1 MQLMEHMSIFLDE
14 KNPKSHPIEKNEYVN
29 SFIIVAT

>member
-14 KNPKSHPIEKNEYVN
+14 NNPKSHPNEKMNM
-29 SFIIVAT
+29 SIDAW